1 MAITINHQTNDISA
15 TSGSLTID
23 GAAAGGGGPDV
34 GTTASDATLT
44 AASTNTSYHITALAT
59 DATIAAPSGSPAD
72 GNRLIY
78 RFKDNGTS
86 RTLTWNAIFRAI
98 GTTLPTATSAGKVMY
113 VGTIY
118 NNQDSKWDVIS
129 VTVEI

>member
-1 MAITINHQTNDISA
+1 MSVTINHQTNDISA
-15 TSGSLTID
+15 SSGALTID
-23 GAAAGGGGPDV
+23 GAPLGGGV
-34 GTTASDATLT
+34 NIGTIVSGSTITASSDN
-44 AASTNTSYHITALAT
+44 TNYHITALAES
-59 DATIAAPSGSPAD
+59 ATIAAPSGSPAD

-86 RTLTWNAIFRAI
+86 RTLTWDAIFRAI